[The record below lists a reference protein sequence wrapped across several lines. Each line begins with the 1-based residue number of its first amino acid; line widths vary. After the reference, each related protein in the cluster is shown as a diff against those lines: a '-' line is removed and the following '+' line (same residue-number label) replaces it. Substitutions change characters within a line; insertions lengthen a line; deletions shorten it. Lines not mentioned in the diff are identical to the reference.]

1 MSVLWGRWV
10 FVYTGGTEI
19 GENVSPWS
27 LKEKNMQ
34 RLESLSPFGHRN
46 AELPRKGHLKGGT
59 GDVGSWDS
67 GDMTLEPGNALVRR
81 KEGCVFSTE
90 KMPVLPERL

>member
-1 MSVLWGRWV
+1 M
-10 FVYTGGTEI
+10 FVYTGGAEI

-34 RLESLSPFGHRN
+34 RLESLSPFGCRN
-46 AELPRKGHLKGGT
+46 GELPRKGHLKGGT

-67 GDMTLEPGNALVRR
+67 GGMALEPGNALVRK
-81 KEGCVFSTE
+81 KEGCVFSSE